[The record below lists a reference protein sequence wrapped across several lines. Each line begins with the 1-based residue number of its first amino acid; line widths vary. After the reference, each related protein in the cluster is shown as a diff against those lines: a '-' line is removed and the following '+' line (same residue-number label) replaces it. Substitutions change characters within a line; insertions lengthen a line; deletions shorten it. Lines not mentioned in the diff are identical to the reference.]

1 MDESLKIINQ
11 KYLIIKELTNGEFGR
26 VFKAKHKLS
35 NSEVVIKI
43 EKKTISSLLLYETK
57 MYNYLKNYNY
67 ISKIRNFYNDSL
79 NNILIIDYHGES
91 IYDLKSELNIFE
103 MREKIYFIN
112 NLIIGIIDALHEL
125 HKLSYI
131 YRDVKPQNFCYNNSL
146 KLIDLGFCTPY
157 LIDDKHIFN
166 IKINKII
173 GTPNYISK
181 NVLELNTPSRRDDI
195 ESVFYIYLFL
205 IIPCEL
211 WMKYSEIDNTNKKDI
226 TLIFEIIT
234 NISNDFYNNKINI
247 ENLKKFLMIIRN
259 TKFEEI
265 PNYNTFKKLIKG
277 I

>member
-11 KYLIIKELTNGEFGR
+11 KYLIINELTNGEFGR

-35 NSEVVIKI
+35 NSDVVIKI
-43 EKKTISSLLLYETK
+43 EKKMINSLLLYETK

-79 NNILIIDYHGES
+79 NNILIIDYHGDS
-91 IYDLKSELNIFE
+91 IYDLKSGLNIFD

-112 NLIIGIIDALHEL
+112 NLIIQLIEALHEL
-125 HKLSYI
+125 HNLLYI
-131 YRDVKPQNFCYNNSL
+131 YRDVKPQNFCYNKCL
-146 KLIDLGFCTPY
+146 KLIDLGFCSPY
-157 LIDDKHIFN
+157 SIDHKHIFN
-166 IKINKII
+166 TKISKII

-205 IIPCEL
+205 LIPYQL
-211 WMKYSEIDNTNKKDI
+211 WIKYSAIDNNNKKDI
-226 TLIFEIIT
+226 TLIFEILT
-234 NISNDFYNNKINI
+234 NINNDFYKNELNI
-247 ENLKKFLMIIRN
+247 ENLKKFLIIIRN
-259 TKFEEI
+259 TKFEE
-265 PNYNTFKKLIKG
+265 PPTYNTFKTLIKG

>member
-1 MDESLKIINQ
+1 MNESLKVINE

-26 VFKAKHKLS
+26 VFKATHKLS
-35 NSEVVIKI
+35 NSDVVIKL
-43 EKKTISSLLLYETK
+43 EKKTINSLLLYETK

-91 IYDLKSELNIFE
+91 IYDLKSGLNIFE

-112 NLIIGIIDALHEL
+112 NLIIHVIDALYEL

-131 YRDVKPQNFCYNNSL
+131 YRDVKPQNFCYNKNL
-146 KLIDLGFCTPY
+146 KLIDLGFCAPY
-157 LIDDKHIFN
+157 LIDHKHIVN
-166 IKINKII
+166 TKITKII

-205 IIPCEL
+205 IVPCEL
-211 WMKYSEIDNTNKKDI
+211 WIKYSAIENANKKDI
-226 TLIFEIIT
+226 TLIFEIIN
-234 NISNDFYNNKINI
+234 NINNDFYKNQLNV
-247 ENLKKFLMIIRN
+247 ENLKKFLVIIRN
-259 TKFEEI
+259 TKFGET
-265 PNYNTFKKLIKG
+265 PNYNTFKTLIKG

>member
-1 MDESLKIINQ
+1 MDESLKIINE

-35 NSEVVIKI
+35 NSDVVIKL
-43 EKKTISSLLLYETK
+43 EKKNKSSLLLYETK

-91 IYDLKSELNIFE
+91 IYDLKSGLNSFQ
-103 MREKIYFIN
+103 MREKIYFVN
-112 NLIIGIIDALHEL
+112 NLTIHIIDALCEL
-125 HKLSYI
+125 HKLLYI
-131 YRDVKPQNFCYNNSL
+131 YRDVKPQNFCYNKSL
-146 KLIDLGFCTPY
+146 KLIDLGFCVPY
-157 LIDDKHIFN
+157 LIDNNHILN
-166 IKINKII
+166 TKLNKII

-205 IIPCEL
+205 IVPCEL
-211 WMKYSEIDNTNKKDI
+211 WIKYSAIENANKKDI
-226 TLIFEIIT
+226 TLIFEIIN
-234 NISNDFYNNKINI
+234 NINNDFYKNHLNV

-265 PNYNTFKKLIKG
+265 PNYNTFKTLIKG